1 MRGRMMRPRTVPIG
15 AFAFALAL
23 AVASVLTVTRD
34 ELDTRK
40 AQELVDAV
48 EAGAYFR
55 NHEAIAALRELGN
68 RAEAMDELANEE
80 PGNRAVA

>member
-1 MRGRMMRPRTVPIG
+1 M
-15 AFAFALAL
+15 
-23 AVASVLTVTRD
+23 AVVTVTRD

-40 AQELVDAV
+40 AQELVDVV

-68 RAEAMDELANEE
+68 RAETIDELANDE
-80 PGNRAVA
+80 PQHRVA